1 MNTNRKKALPLLVI
15 GGFALLLFLIELISV
30 ASEQRW
36 VAKFDLMWIERIR
49 DGHITPSTTRMVEF
63 LTHFG
68 SAEYIIVMTIIVV
81 IVLFILRKF
90 VVGLWF
96 GGTVLLCGVVLN
108 LVFKHTVERAR
119 PNAAN
124 WLISET
130 GYSYPSGHA
139 TATSVF
145 YGLAALFL
153 IFTVRQMWLKIVVG
167 VVGLFIICY
176 IMYSRVYLGVHFP
189 TDVFGGF
196 LFGMASIF
204 LSTGVYFL
212 VRKPLHDLLKKWRI
226 NDKSIT
232 E

>member
-1 MNTNRKKALPLLVI
+1 MNTNRKKALPLFVI
-15 GGFALLLFLIELISV
+15 GGFALLLFLIELMSV

-49 DGHITPSTTRMVEF
+49 EGNIKPSTTNMVEF

-108 LVFKHTVERAR
+108 LLFKNLVERTR
-119 PNAAN
+119 PDSVN

-130 GYSYPSGHA
+130 GYSYPSGHV

-176 IMYSRVYLGVHFP
+176 VMYSRVYLGVHFP
-189 TDVFGGF
+189 TDVLGGF

-212 VRKPLHDLLKKWRI
+212 VRKPLHDMLKKWRL
-226 NDKSIT
+226 NDKSVV

>member
-1 MNTNRKKALPLLVI
+1 MNTNRKKALPLLAV
-15 GGFALLLFLIELISV
+15 GGFALLIFLIELISV

-36 VAKFDLMWIERIR
+36 VVKFDLMWIERIR
-49 DGHITPSTTRMVEF
+49 DGNIKPSTTNMVEF

-96 GGTVLLCGVVLN
+96 GGTVLLCGVILN
-108 LVFKHTVERAR
+108 LLFKNLVERTR
-119 PNAAN
+119 PDSVN

-153 IFTVRQMWLKIVVG
+153 IFTVRQIWLKIVVG
-167 VVGLFIICY
+167 AVGLFIIFY
-176 IMYSRVYLGVHFP
+176 VMYSRVYLGVHFP

-196 LFGMASIF
+196 LFGVASIF

-212 VRKPLHDLLKKWRI
+212 VRKPLHELLKKWRL
-226 NDKSIT
+226 NDKSIV

>member
-1 MNTNRKKALPLLVI
+1 MNTNRKKALPLFVI
-15 GGFALLLFLIELISV
+15 GGFALLLFLIELMSV

-49 DGHITPSTTRMVEF
+49 EGNIKPSTTNMVEF

-108 LVFKHTVERAR
+108 LLFKNLVERTR
-119 PNAAN
+119 PDSVN

-176 IMYSRVYLGVHFP
+176 VMYSRVYLGVHFP
-189 TDVFGGF
+189 TDVLGGF

-212 VRKPLHDLLKKWRI
+212 VRKPLHDMLKKWRL
-226 NDKSIT
+226 NDKSVV